1 MLRPRLGTG
10 SRGRL
15 RARIIAAAAGAAL
28 LAGGLTAV
36 TTTPAAAAATLA
48 GHWAMDEGSG
58 TTAADSSGN
67 GNTATLGSAATW
79 TTGRV
84 GSGAVGMGGTAGS
97 VLDVPTP
104 VVDTSASFTVSAWV
118 KLNSTS
124 GYQTAVSI
132 DGTSLSGF
140 FLQLNGTTGKFAF
153 TRRASDSSSAT
164 ETRADG
170 GAAPSAG
177 TWYHLVGVDDVATG
191 TLRLYVDGQAQG
203 SAAYT
208 GAWKAT
214 GHTVIGRGLFG
225 GNPTDFLKGS
235 VDDVQLYSGAMTA
248 AEVVALNQPA
258 HWALDEGSG
267 TTAAD
272 SSGNGRTATLGSA
285 AGWTTGKVGASAL
298 SLNGTS
304 AATATAPGAAVD
316 TSQGFSASAWVKLN
330 STSGYQ
336 TAVSVDG
343 SNVSGFY
350 LQLSG
355 ATHKFA
361 FTRRASDSTTA
372 AETRADATSAPA
384 TGTWYQLT
392 GVDDVAAGQL
402 RLYVNGLLQS
412 TVAYTGNWKA
422 TGATAIGRGRFNGN
436 PVDFLNGAVDD
447 VQLFDHA
454 LTGSEIAALSG
465 VSGGTLNVDVANPAH
480 SVPSTFFGVMT
491 EDINHS
497 GEGGLYPELIQN
509 RSMMANATSPTSWS
523 AVGGATIALD
533 ADNPLNPALTRSLKL
548 SINTASGSARAG
560 VANGG
565 FWGIPVRPNQTY
577 TASLFAKASAGFTG
591 PLTVDVESTGGTVYA
606 SGTITG
612 LTTSW
617 QQFTVSLTA
626 SASAPTTATNRF
638 VVSANTGAGS
648 TVWLDN
654 VSLFPPTYKDRANGL
669 RTDLMEKIAGLKPS
683 FIREPGGNYLEG
695 NVLATRFNWKDTIG
709 PVWTRPGHQNDAWGY
724 WSTDGLGLLEY
735 LEWAEDIGAEPLLAV
750 YAGYNLKGSHVDLA
764 DLGPY
769 VQDALDEIEYATG
782 STSTTWGARRAADGH
797 PAPFAIN
804 YVEVGNEDFFD
815 KSGSYDGDNGR
826 FAQFYDAIKAKYPSI
841 KVMSTAKVTSRT
853 ADVQDDHYY
862 QSAAWMNTHSSFYD
876 NASRTSPTKIMVGE
890 WATREGSPTPN
901 LNAAIG
907 DASWLAGLLRNS
919 DVVTHEA
926 YAPLLVNVNNTTW
939 TPDLIGFNA
948 LTSYNSPA
956 YYVQK
961 MLADAHGNQVLP
973 ASYAGT
979 SAVNTVVTKD
989 SATGKIYVTLV
1000 NPSSDAQIVNINL
1013 SGAGSLPATGTATT
1027 LSSASPTDTNTIT
1040 DPDKITPSTT
1050 PISGVSAAFARSV
1063 PAYSVTVLTLG

>member
-1 MLRPRLGTG
+1 MLRPRRRKG
-10 SRGRL
+10 SRLRL
-15 RARIIAAAAGAAL
+15 RARLIAAASGAAL
-28 LAGGLTAV
+28 LAGGLAGLTA
-36 TTTPAAAAATLA
+36 TPAAAAATLA
-48 GHWAMDEGSG
+48 GHWAMDEDSG

-67 GNTATLGSAATW
+67 GNTATLGPAATW

-97 VLDVPTP
+97 VVDVPTP

-118 KLNSTS
+118 KLSSTS
-124 GYQTAVSI
+124 GFQTAVSI

-140 FLQLNGTTGKFAF
+140 YLQLNGTTGKFSF

-164 ETRADG
+164 TTRAD
-170 GAAPSAG
+170 AISAPATG

-203 SAAYT
+203 SVPYT

-214 GHTVIGRGLFG
+214 GHTVIGRGLYG
-225 GNPTDFLKGS
+225 GKPTDYLKGS
-235 VDDVQLYSGAMTA
+235 VDDVRLYSGAMTA
-248 AEVVALNQPA
+248 AEVAALNQPA

-267 TTAAD
+267 TIAAD
-272 SSGNGRTATLGSA
+272 SSDNGHTATLGSA
-285 AGWTTGKVGASAL
+285 ATWTTGKVGPSAL

-304 AATATAPGAAVD
+304 AATATAPGAIVD
-316 TSQGFSASAWVKLN
+316 TSKGFSASAWVKLN

-343 SNVSGFY
+343 TNVSGFY

-355 ATHKFA
+355 VTHRFA

-372 AETRADATSAPA
+372 AETRADAGSAPA
-384 TGTWYQLT
+384 TGTWYHLV

-412 TVAYTGNWKA
+412 TVAHTGNWK
-422 TGATAIGRGRFNGN
+422 
-436 PVDFLNGAVDD
+436 PVDFLNGAVDE

-454 LTGSEIAALSG
+454 LTGSEVAALSG
-465 VSGGTLNVDVANPAH
+465 GSGGTLNVDVAHPAH

-509 RSMMANATSPTSWS
+509 RSMMASTTSPTGWS
-523 AVGGATIALD
+523 AVGGSAIALD
-533 ADNPLNPALTRSLKL
+533 ADNPLNSALTRSLRL
-548 SINTASGSARAG
+548 TINDASSSARAG

-565 FWGIPVRPNQTY
+565 FWGIPVRPRQKY
-577 TASLFAKASAGFTG
+577 TASLFAKASPGFTG
-591 PLTVDVESTGGTVYA
+591 PLTVAVESTGGTVHA

-617 QQFTVSLTA
+617 KQFTVSLTA
-626 SASAPTTATNRF
+626 SADAPTTATNRF
-638 VVSANTGAGS
+638 VVSATSGAGS

-669 RTDLMEKIAGLKPS
+669 RPDLMEKIAGLKPS

-695 NVLATRFNWKDTIG
+695 RTQANRFDWKETIG

-735 LEWAEDIGAEPLLAV
+735 LEWAEDIGAEPVLAV
-750 YAGYNLKGSHVDLA
+750 YAGYHLNGTHVPLSE
-764 DLGPY
+764 LGPY
-769 VQDALDEIEYATG
+769 VQEALDEIEYATG

-797 PAPFAIN
+797 PAPFDVK
-804 YVEVGNEDFFD
+804 YVEIGNEDFFD

-826 FAQFYDAIKAKYPSI
+826 FAQFHDAIKAKYPSI
-841 KVMSTAKVTSRT
+841 KLISTARVTART

-862 QSAAWMNTHSSFYD
+862 RNAEWMNSHSSFYD

-901 LNAAIG
+901 LNAALG
-907 DASWLAGLLRNS
+907 DASWLAGMLRNS

-926 YAPLLVNVNNTTW
+926 YAPLLVNVNDPTW
-939 TPDLIGFNA
+939 TPNLIGFNA

-961 MLADAHGNQVLP
+961 MMADAHGDQVLP

-979 SAVNTVVTKD
+979 STVNTVVTKD

-1000 NPSSDAQIVNINL
+1000 NPSSTAQIVNLDL
-1013 SGAGSLPATGTATT
+1013 SGAGTLPSTGTATT
-1027 LSSASPTDTNTIT
+1027 LTSASPTDTNTIN
-1040 DPDKITPSTT
+1040 DPDRITPTT
-1050 PISGVSAAFARSV
+1050 TSISGVSAAFARTV